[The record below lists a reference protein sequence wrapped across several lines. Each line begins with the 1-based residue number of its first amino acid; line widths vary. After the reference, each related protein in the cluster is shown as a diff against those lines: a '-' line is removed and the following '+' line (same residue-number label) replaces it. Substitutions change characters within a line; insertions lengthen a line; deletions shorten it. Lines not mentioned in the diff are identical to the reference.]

1 MTEVPKDTG
10 AKVSGPA
17 GALPSQAVMMQAFLD
32 GDASFDGIFL
42 TAVRTTGIFCRPT
55 CPARKP
61 KPENVQFY
69 GTPKEALLSGYRP
82 CKRCRPLEPSGDTPA
97 WLRPLLADLEQDP
110 SRRWKDQ
117 DLRDQGLSPE
127 RVRRWFQAHHGMS
140 FHAYNRARRLGSALG
155 QVRSGSQ
162 VTRAAFDS
170 GYGSLSGFGEAFQRY
185 FGASPTSVDDTT
197 LVRVDR
203 ITTPLG
209 PMIVAATDQHLCLLE
224 FVDRR
229 MLETQIA
236 RLRKGLNAAF
246 VPDRNDLIRQT
257 ESEIAEYFDGRR
269 RAFTL
274 PLITP
279 GTEFQQQ
286 VWQALTRIPYG
297 TTVSYRQ
304 LASTVGRPA
313 AVRAV
318 GTTNGLNALAII
330 VPCHRVIGADGKLA
344 GYGGGLWRKKRLLEL
359 EQAEASG

>member
-1 MTEVPKDTG
+1 
-10 AKVSGPA
+10 
-17 GALPSQAVMMQAFLD
+17 MMQAFLD

-69 GTPKEALLSGYRP
+69 GTPHEALLSGYRP
-82 CKRCRPLEPSGDTPA
+82 CKRCRPLEPAGDTPA

-110 SRRWKDQ
+110 TRRWKDQ
-117 DLRDQGLSPE
+117 DLQELGLNPK

-155 QVRSGSQ
+155 QVRTGTQ

-185 FGASPTSVDDTT
+185 FGASPTNLDNTT
-197 LVRVDR
+197 VVRVDR

-209 PMIVAATDQHLCLLE
+209 PMLVAATDTQLCLLE
-224 FVDRR
+224 FVDRH
-229 MLETQIA
+229 MLTTQVQ
-236 RLRKGLNAAF
+236 RLRKRLGAVF
-246 VPDRNDLIRQT
+246 VPDRNDIIHQA
-257 ESEIAEYFDGRR
+257 EDQIAAYFAGTR
-269 RAFTL
+269 RAFDV
-274 PLITP
+274 PMVTP
-279 GTEFQQQ
+279 GTDFQQQ
-286 VWQALTRIPYG
+286 VWQALTQIPYG
-297 TTVSYRQ
+297 QTVSYRD
-304 LASTVGRPA
+304 LAETVGRPA

-318 GTTNGLNALAII
+318 GTANGLNALAII
-330 VPCHRVIGADGKLA
+330 VPCHRVIGADGKLV

-359 EQAEASG
+359 ELAAS